1 MFISQNQGTKRERP
15 GVMKEVETDSFD
27 LFLTNVRVLYIIS
40 SHTNSSHTNNYDCRK
55 EEIMN
60 NELQNNELQND
71 ELKNDELKNNEL
83 KNKELKNK
91 ERHIGY
97 EVRTLD
103 NMIGR
108 RVNCWHSKMD
118 EEVGITRMQ
127 AWIIGYVYE
136 HSEKPVFQKDLE
148 ENFQIARSTATG
160 ILQLMEKKDLIVR
173 KPYPGDA
180 RLKRLEL
187 TARAEKYKH
196 GIMHH
201 FDLLQIALKKDIP
214 QEKLDTFFQVVDMI
228 KNNIEKEDFHDKNI
242 IESGKGV

>member
-1 MFISQNQGTKRERP
+1 M
-15 GVMKEVETDSFD
+15 
-27 LFLTNVRVLYIIS
+27 
-40 SHTNSSHTNNYDCRK
+40 
-55 EEIMN
+55 
-60 NELQNNELQND
+60 NNELQND

-187 TARAEKYKH
+187 TARAEKYQH

>member
-1 MFISQNQGTKRERP
+1 M
-15 GVMKEVETDSFD
+15 ETDLLD
-27 LFLTNVRVLYIIS
+27 LSLTSVRILYIIGS
-40 SHTNSSHTNNYDCRK
+40 QPNSSHTNNYNCGK
-55 EEIMN
+55 EEIM
-60 NELQNNELQND
+60 E
-71 ELKNDELKNNEL
+71 
-83 KNKELKNK
+83 KELKNK

-103 NMIGR
+103 NIIGR

-187 TARAEKYKH
+187 TARAEKYQH
-196 GIMHH
+196 GIMHN

-242 IESGKGV
+242 IEPGKGV

>member
-1 MFISQNQGTKRERP
+1 ME
-15 GVMKEVETDSFD
+15 
-27 LFLTNVRVLYIIS
+27 
-40 SHTNSSHTNNYDCRK
+40 
-55 EEIMN
+55 
-60 NELQNNELQND
+60 
-71 ELKNDELKNNEL
+71 
-83 KNKELKNK
+83 KELKNK

-148 ENFQIARSTATG
+148 ENFQ
-160 ILQLMEKKDLIVR
+160 
-173 KPYPGDA
+173 
-180 RLKRLEL
+180 
-187 TARAEKYKH
+187 
-196 GIMHH
+196 
-201 FDLLQIALKKDIP
+201 
-214 QEKLDTFFQVVDMI
+214 VVDMI

-242 IESGKGV
+242 IEPGKGV

>member
-1 MFISQNQGTKRERP
+1 M
-15 GVMKEVETDSFD
+15 ETDLLD
-27 LFLTNVRVLYIIS
+27 LSLTSIRILYIIGS
-40 SHTNSSHTNNYDCRK
+40 QTNSSHTNNYNCGK
-55 EEIMN
+55 EEIM
-60 NELQNNELQND
+60 E
-71 ELKNDELKNNEL
+71 
-83 KNKELKNK
+83 KELKSK

-187 TARAEKYKH
+187 TARAEKYQH
-196 GIMHH
+196 GIMHN

-242 IESGKGV
+242 IEAGKGV